1 MSFKEEIQKYLE
13 IGIQA
18 SKEAVSKAGV
28 AVSKFGDES
37 VIRVEKFQFQNQLKQ
52 EISALGL
59 DVLKAFEDDSK
70 DTLKAEDAEIAA
82 HIEKIKS
89 LKAEIAKREEQLK
102 SEK

>member
-37 VIRVEKFQFQNQLKQ
+37 VLRVEKFQFQNLLKQ
-52 EISALGL
+52 EISSLGL

-70 DTLKAEDAEIAA
+70 DCIKAGDEEIKA

-102 SEK
+102 TEN